1 MYIGLRASGEQG
13 KGWIAVSRS
22 CSFRVRQ
29 WVNLPD
35 NNHDE
40 FSVFIFDNVHILAN
54 ILKEGVMLLLH
65 DPADN
70 VTPKMLVAGR
80 VLP

>member
-1 MYIGLRASGEQG
+1 MYIGRASSEQG

-22 CSFRVRQ
+22 CSFGEMQ

-35 NNHDE
+35 KNYDE
-40 FSVFIFDNVHILAN
+40 FGVIIFDNVHVLATMF
-54 ILKEGVMLLLH
+54 EESVMLLLR

-70 VTPKMLVAGR
+70 VTPKMLLSGL

>member
-1 MYIGLRASGEQG
+1 MDC
-13 KGWIAVSRS
+13 IAVSRS
-22 CSFRVRQ
+22 CSFGEMQ
-29 WVNLPD
+29 WVNLPEK
-35 NNHDE
+35 NYDE

-54 ILKEGVMLLLH
+54 MFEERVMLLLH